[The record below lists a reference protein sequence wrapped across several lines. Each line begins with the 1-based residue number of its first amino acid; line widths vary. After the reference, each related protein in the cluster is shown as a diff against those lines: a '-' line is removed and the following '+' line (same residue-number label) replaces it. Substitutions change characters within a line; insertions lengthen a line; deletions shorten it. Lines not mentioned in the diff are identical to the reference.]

1 MQLLLIIPRIK
12 KIYNETMD
20 NRMISKLNDKN
31 KLIEGFN
38 LLRKFD
44 IEENFVLKPNT
55 RQNERRLVFSLIIFL
70 YYFFSLQ

>member
-1 MQLLLIIPRIK
+1 
-12 KIYNETMD
+12 MD
-20 NRMISKLNDKN
+20 NKMISKLNDKN
-31 KLIEGFN
+31 KLIQRFN

-44 IEENFVLKPNT
+44 FEENFILKPNT